1 MKTGQKEIII
11 LKSNVDSFSDNG
23 GIWKKYKVIS
33 AKNKRSV
40 LLFTCPF
47 PVSVGLT
54 AYKKMLPAHANTL
67 I

>member
-33 AKNKRSV
+33 AKLKRRYCC
-40 LLFTCPF
+40 LLARFQF
-47 PVSVGLT
+47 RS
-54 AYKKMLPAHANTL
+54 A
-67 I
+67 